1 MSTRL
6 TLLLCIVFIA
16 TIASACQS
24 AEPVATEPT
33 PIQWQRVTF
42 FATRLQ
48 PGFAIDIPADWQY
61 DVSDTGLI
69 IFNYP
74 RLLSVQDDGAELPA
88 GSVVANLTILS
99 AADVQRIGARNAA
112 SIVDAFI
119 GAAADDAM
127 GPQYRDA
134 ETIEING
141 RDNAQAYVSVGGS
154 DSLLLA
160 VELSGNNYVLAI
172 IVAPEGEL
180 GRESSMLDRIFAS
193 IELRVSD

>member
-1 MSTRL
+1 MFTRL
-6 TLLLCIVFIA
+6 TLLLYIVFVA
-16 TIASACQS
+16 SFASACQS
-24 AEPVATEPT
+24 AETVAPEPT

-42 FATRLQ
+42 FATLLQ
-48 PGFAIDIPADWQY
+48 PGFAINVPAHWHY
-61 DVSDTGLI
+61 EVSDTGII

-74 RLLSVQDDGAELPA
+74 RLLDLQDDGAELPA

-99 AADVQRIGARNAA
+99 AADVQRLGARNAA

-119 GAAADDAM
+119 GAAADDAL

-141 RDNAQAYVSVGGS
+141 RDNAQSYVSVGGS

-160 VELSGNNYVLAI
+160 LDLSGNYVLAI
-172 IVAPEGEL
+172 IVAPDGEL
-180 GRESSMLDRIFAS
+180 QRESELLNQIFAS

>member
-1 MSTRL
+1 MFPRL
-6 TLLLCIVFIA
+6 TLLLCFIFIVSF
-16 TIASACQS
+16 ASACQS
-24 AEPVATEPT
+24 AETVAPEPT

-42 FATRLQ
+42 FATLLQ
-48 PGFAIDIPADWQY
+48 PGFAVNVPADWHY
-61 DVSDTGLI
+61 EVSDTGII
-69 IFNYP
+69 IFNFP
-74 RLLSVQDDGAELPA
+74 RPLSLQDDGAELPA

-99 AADVQRIGARNAA
+99 AADVQRLGARNAA
-112 SIVDAFI
+112 SIIDAFI
-119 GAAADDAM
+119 GAAADDAL

-160 VELSGNNYVLAI
+160 LELSDNYVLAI

-180 GRESSMLDRIFAS
+180 QRESVLLNQIFAS